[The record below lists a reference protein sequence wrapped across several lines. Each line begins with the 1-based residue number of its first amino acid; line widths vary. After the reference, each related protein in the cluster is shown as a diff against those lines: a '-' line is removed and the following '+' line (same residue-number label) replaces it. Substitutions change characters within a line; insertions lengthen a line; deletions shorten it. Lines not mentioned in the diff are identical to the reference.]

1 MEWIIRILS
10 SILGGLLGVLF
21 ISIIIGG
28 KDDDNYKND

>member
-10 SILGGLLGVLF
+10 FILGECLGVLF

-28 KDDDNYKND
+28 KE

>member
-10 SILGGLLGVLF
+10 FILGGCLGVLF

-28 KDDDNYKND
+28 KDDDNYKNN

>member
-10 SILGGLLGVLF
+10 SILGVCLGVLF
-21 ISIIIGG
+21 ISIIIGD